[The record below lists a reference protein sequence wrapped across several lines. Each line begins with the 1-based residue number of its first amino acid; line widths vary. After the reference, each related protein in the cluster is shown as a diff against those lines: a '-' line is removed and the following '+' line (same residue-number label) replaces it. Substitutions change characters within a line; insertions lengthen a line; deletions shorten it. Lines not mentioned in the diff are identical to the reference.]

1 MDKVYCPWCGREMK
15 LGESL
20 PFSGV
25 FAFYCKCGAVSPN
38 EGGAE
43 EALKAALKRPLQK
56 PLTLEEFCDRLCSPV
71 WFESHGT
78 YMGKKG
84 WWMIP
89 QKFIKIDGLMA
100 YGAKYAQAY
109 PKRDEKVLIRF
120 VCEQSSQSSE
130 LGLDAYGSVWRAW
143 ATKPTDEERAEAK
156 WNE

>member
-1 MDKVYCPWCGREMK
+1 MDKVYCPWCRREMK

-56 PLTLEEFCDRLCSPV
+56 PLTLEEAKKEFAL
-71 WFESHGT
+71 WFEYPPNIFNPRACLLPELYSSDYRAEST
-78 YMGKKG
+78 YG
-84 WWMIP
+84 
-89 QKFIKIDGLMA
+89 IK
-100 YGAKYAQAY
+100 
-109 PKRDEKVLIRF
+109 
-120 VCEQSSQSSE
+120 
-130 LGLDAYGSVWRAW
+130 WRCW